1 MTEYAVVIDLEIDL
15 GGDRKDPSPYNKD
28 NSFVALGYTLRS
40 PHGYLL
46 GSELVTR
53 YFDNEV
59 VILNIEDNNFTEFNT
74 FKRILSNAKYVV
86 AHNAKFDVAWLRE
99 IGIDCNVKI
108 IDTMINEYVL
118 NKGVRDKLSLEA
130 LSHKYDSVRKQ
141 DVLKDMLNKGLNYSD
156 LPKNLQIS
164 YLRDDILATA
174 DIFQKQER
182 LFRENENYSLLP
194 IRDLMCEFCSV
205 LTDIERSGMAIDLDV
220 LDQVDTDYQ
229 REQEELTRYLQTET
243 RKLMGDKDVNLSS
256 PEQLSSVVYSCNLKD
271 KKLWKEVMDIGVDD
285 NGKPKRRPYM
295 TQEGFMSAAKECFKK
310 AYKTRVIKCGSCYGK
325 GTYYKKKKD
334 GSNFKK
340 PSKCEYCEGLG
351 VLYLEVDEVA
361 GLGIKPRSELA
372 SAGGF
377 KTDKIT
383 LTEHLRTTTDPD
395 VKKFLE
401 SLIRLS
407 AIDTY
412 RASFIEGIKKG
423 IKSDGLLHA
432 NFNQCITS
440 TGRLSSSNPNLQKM
454 PKGRLFPVRKAF
466 VSRFEGGT
474 LVEIDYSQLEFR
486 VAGYLANDDGI
497 LTDVEA
503 GTDVHSYTASVIGCT
518 RQEAKAHTFKPL
530 YGGVSG
536 TDDQQ
541 RYYRAFKEKYRGVTE
556 WHKSLQKD
564 AVTKKEI
571 TLPSGRQYAFPDA
584 RWTEWGTATNRTAI
598 CNYPVQ
604 GFATADL
611 LPMALVKLHHDMRD
625 MRSVI
630 CNTVHDSIVIDVYPG
645 EEDQCVQVRSKAMLC
660 LPQETKRR
668 YNKEY
673 NMPVGIELKMGK
685 NWLDL
690 EAVFEV

>member
-1 MTEYAVVIDLEIDL
+1 MIDYAIVLDLEVDL

-28 NSFVALGYTLRS
+28 NSLVAIGYTYRQINGKPIWNS
-40 PHGYLL
+40 DGA
-46 GSELVTR
+46 VK
-53 YFDNEV
+53 
-59 VILNIEDNNFTEFNT
+59 ILNVNTSNFTEFNT
-74 FKRILSNAKYVV
+74 FRRELKNATYVV
-86 AHNAKFDVAWLRE
+86 AHNAKFDIAWLRE
-99 IGIDCNVKI
+99 IGIECNTKI
-108 IDTMINEYVL
+108 IDTMISEYVL
-118 NKGVRDKLSLEA
+118 SKGVRGKLSLDA
-130 LSHKYDSVRKQ
+130 LSQKYDTLRKQ
-141 DVLKDMLNKGLNYSD
+141 STLADAFSKGLNYSD
-156 LPKNLQIS
+156 MSHEDQTK
-164 YLRDDILATA
+164 YLYFDVMATA
-174 DIFQKQER
+174 EVFEKQEKK
-182 LFRENENYSLLP
+182 FRRTANKSLLP

-205 LTDIERSGMAIDLDV
+205 LTDIERSGMAIDMDV
-220 LDQVDTDYQ
+220 LDQVDIDYQ
-229 REQEELTRYLQTET
+229 KEQEELTRYLQTET

-285 NGKPKRRPYM
+285 KGKPKRRPYM

-440 TGRLSSSNPNLQKM
+440 TGRLSSSNPNLQNM

-466 VSRFEGGT
+466 VSRFKGGT

-486 VAGYLANDDGI
+486 VAGILA
-497 LTDVEA
+497 TDETVKREVES
-503 GTDVHSYTASVIGCT
+503 GFDVHAYTAKVLSDNGEVTDRGA
-518 RQEAKAHTFKPL
+518 AKASTFRPL
-530 YGGVSG
+530 YGGTQG
-536 TDDQQ
+536 TPAQQ
-541 RYYRAFKEKYRGVTE
+541 IYFKEFFGKYQGIFKWHDKLQNEAIATKLVTT
-556 WHKSLQKD
+556 
-564 AVTKKEI
+564 AT
-571 TLPSGRQYAFPDA
+571 GRQFSFPDCE
-584 RWTEWGTATNRTAI
+584 RNRSGNANFKTQI
-598 CNYPVQ
+598 VNYPVQ
-604 GFATADL
+604 SVATAEIVPLGVIL
-611 LPMALVKLHHDMRD
+611 LFNKLKEKGLQ
-625 MRSVI
+625 SVVI
-630 CNTVHDSIVIDVYPG
+630 NTVHDSVLIDTHPDEIDIVKEIGPQCLLDAQ
-645 EEDQCVQVRSKAMLC
+645 EEAKKRFG
-660 LPQETKRR
+660 LPDYIPLEVEMSHG
-668 YNKEY
+668 N
-673 NMPVGIELKMGK
+673 
-685 NWLDL
+685 NWMEQQD
-690 EAVFEV
+690 FN